1 MPGDNINAVSELAE
15 TAVSTSC
22 LRNFADMLTTQEVCE
37 LFHVSRPT
45 IYHLVANHELTAI
58 RIGSKNLYPKAA
70 VKALIE
76 KRTR

>member
-1 MPGDNINAVSELAE
+1 MPDDNINAVSELAE

-58 RIGSKNLYPKAA
+58 RIGSKNLYPKAS

>member
-1 MPGDNINAVSELAE
+1 MPGDNIKAVSELAE

-22 LRNFADMLTTQEVCE
+22 LRNFADMLTTQEVCD

-58 RIGSKNLYPKAA
+58 RIGSKNLYPKAS

>member
-1 MPGDNINAVSELAE
+1 MPGDNINAVSELAK

-58 RIGSKNLYPKAA
+58 RIGSKNLYPKAS

>member
-58 RIGSKNLYPKAA
+58 RIGSKNLYPKAS

-76 KRTR
+76 KRTC

>member
-22 LRNFADMLTTQEVCE
+22 LCNFADMLTTQEVCE

-58 RIGSKNLYPKAA
+58 RIGSKNLYPKAS

>member
-37 LFHVSRPT
+37 LFHVSRPM

-58 RIGSKNLYPKAA
+58 RIGSKNLYPKAS

>member
-1 MPGDNINAVSELAE
+1 MTDRNTRTTDEITCTSI
-15 TAVSTSC
+15 STEC
-22 LRNFADMLTTQEVCE
+22 LRSFADMLTTQEVCE

-58 RIGSKNLYPKAA
+58 RIGSKNLYPKAS

>member
-1 MPGDNINAVSELAE
+1 MPGDNIYAVSELAE

-58 RIGSKNLYPKAA
+58 RIGSKNLYPKAS

>member
-58 RIGSKNLYPKAA
+58 RIGSKNLYPKAS

>member
-1 MPGDNINAVSELAE
+1 MPGDNINAFSELAE

-58 RIGSKNLYPKAA
+58 RIGSKNLYPKAS

>member
-22 LRNFADMLTTQEVCE
+22 LRNFADMLTTQDVCE
-37 LFHVSRPT
+37 LFHVSWPT

-58 RIGSKNLYPKAA
+58 RIGSKNLYPKAS